1 MVASQTIEERMLSTL
16 NFKSSLFE
24 GILDNGSDS
33 VFLEDNK
40 LDKIME
46 SLQAVVEQVEES
58 KENTDSTILSED
70 LEEVITSTSSDGAHE
85 SVSQDPELPFED
97 EKERSEKQ
105 SEDTVSKESNPEQ
118 LLQQGISFF
127 SGLAKTLQSPEATK
141 QLVDSIVKVDDKTG
155 ETSLH
160 IPVPDKES
168 VANVLTMF
176 GKLFGGN

>member
-1 MVASQTIEERMLSTL
+1 MVASQTIEERMPLSSMPSNSDDL
-16 NFKSSLFE
+16 KLS
-24 GILDNGSDS
+24 SDS

-46 SLQAVVEQVEES
+46 SLQVVVEPAEES
-58 KENTDSTILSED
+58 KENTDSIVLSED
-70 LEEVITSTSSDGAHE
+70 LEEVITSTTSDVAHE

-97 EKERSEKQ
+97 EKEHSVKQ
-105 SEDTVSKESNPEQ
+105 SENAAPRESNPEQ

-141 QLVDSIVKVDDKTG
+141 QLVDSIVKVDERTG

-168 VANVLTMF
+168 VANVLSMF
-176 GKLFGGN
+176 GKLFRGS